1 MIQHYVP
8 QLLLRRFS
16 GARDGQIW
24 AFDKQT
30 GRAFPT
36 STKKV
41 AAEKDFYD
49 LEVDEVILTL
59 EPSLACLE
67 AVVADIFAGIVER
80 ESLDGLTDADRA
92 HLSMFAA
99 AQMLRTKYQRDLWE
113 RLHGDLRDAIIR
125 RGGDPKDISGFV
137 ESEAPGALKAE
148 SLRFLHETAP
158 RFAALFAQKTWVLY
172 KAPRD
177 DPFYISDNPIA
188 LQNTLNQNPYGGS
201 LGLACPG
208 IEIYLPLSPVLCLC
222 FLCPTVITHIRELE
236 EKGRRIGLNVDGIA
250 AVAAIN
256 GKSGTLRPESVMNL
270 NSLQV
275 LYSVRFVFANAE
287 CFGLVQ
293 RMITEHPEFKGG
305 LFPSVA

>member
-36 STKKV
+36 ATKNI

-49 LEVDEVILTL
+49 LELDEVILTL
-59 EPSLACLE
+59 EPSLASLE
-67 AVVADIFAGIVER
+67 AVVADAFSVIVQR
-80 ESLDGLTDADRA
+80 ESLDVLTDADRA
-92 HLSMFAA
+92 HISMFAA
-99 AQMLRTKYQRDLWE
+99 AQMLRTKYHRDLWE

-125 RGGDPKDISGFV
+125 RGGNPKDIPGFI
-137 ESEAPGALKAE
+137 ESEAQGALRAE
-148 SLRFLHETAP
+148 SLRFLHEKTP
-158 RFAALFAQKTWVLY
+158 KFAALFAEKTWVLY
-172 KAPRD
+172 KASAD

-188 LQNTLNQNPYGGS
+188 FKNTLNQNSYGGS

-222 FLCPTVITHIRELE
+222 FLCPTVIAYIREFE
-236 EKGRRIGLNVDGIA
+236 EKGRRIGLNVDALA

-256 GKSGTLRPESVMNL
+256 GKCATVLPENVMNL

-275 LYSVRFVFANAE
+275 LYSARFVFANAE

-293 RMITEHPEFKGG
+293 RMIAEHPEFKGG
-305 LFPSVA
+305 LFPSIV